1 MVTMVELEEQGPAM
15 TALGSRLKLT
25 EVFLWDD
32 GLKETKDR
40 SFSMGQTKPALDGS
54 GEGSNLLD
62 SECGTLPEDMELT
75 KQMNALGLPVS
86 FLTNKEK
93 RNRKA
98 EGKRKGMRLKHPVTS
113 QGYVV
118 EALESSKVS
127 VGEIVSPVNF
137 DGNTG
142 SSLCCTS
149 MMGQSESSSSAVA
162 ADAIKFQCLSV
173 EGDNPASSTEITS
186 DASKEQ
192 DRDRILGVVCN
203 DGQDSD
209 SLHSSAVVNDTMKLS
224 ASTTDLN
231 DGIFSGSC
239 LTDAA
244 ISQESGERLMEHD
257 HLECS
262 LMTLHEAEGDKICE
276 DYVPEKPCVSES
288 VSYSMCSEVLDHDG
302 SDSQDNG
309 DVGDWMVYW
318 DSYYMRNYFYNIR
331 TCTSTWHPPQGM
343 EHLATVDT
351 TYKSNEMTAQ
361 EIEMNV
367 TTDLETTDLC
377 GLSKTESFEE
387 AISDDVSPGQ
397 PYCELSGGLEL
408 TVDNSMSDTTLPTVS
423 LSRCLEH
430 SVELNESNNTCN
442 DGNTLYLSSNVQD
455 LASFRNKTKQLVADE
470 VYKNDLEPILAEKT
484 DEPNTIDLYN
494 EPSKINSCEET
505 LEDFEGDDAFQI
517 LDMSSLSNTYTEEVS
532 EYFNMHSGTGV
543 PAINEMEMHHDLSVV
558 KRKKKVRRMKIQ
570 RKLSNENE
578 KLLFQ
583 GLFKE
588 FSADIGKYWCQRYL
602 LFSRYDDGIKMDE
615 EGWFSVTPEPLARH
629 HAERCGCGII
639 IDCFTGVGGNS
650 IQFAHLSK
658 HVIAIDIDPKKIDYA
673 HHNAAI
679 YGVDDRIDFIK
690 GDFFDLAPKLKADT
704 VFLSPPWGGPDYA
717 KVKTYDLR
725 MLKPHDG
732 YFLFNTAKEVASRIV
747 MFLPRNVD
755 LNQLAELALSGS
767 RPWSLEVEKNFLTG
781 KLKGI
786 TAYFSDKT
794 GRQ

>member
-15 TALGSRLKLT
+15 TALGSLLKLT

-40 SFSMGQTKPALDGS
+40 SFSMGQTKPARDGS

-98 EGKRKGMRLKHPVTS
+98 EGKRNGMRLKHPVTS

-127 VGEIVSPVNF
+127 VGKIVSPVNF

-142 SSLCCTS
+142 SSLCCMS
-149 MMGQSESSSSAVA
+149 MMGQSESSSSDVA
-162 ADAIKFQCLSV
+162 ADAIKFQSLSV

-192 DRDRILGVVCN
+192 DRDGILGVVCN
-203 DGQDSD
+203 DGQDCD
-209 SLHSSAVVNDTMKLS
+209 SLHGSAVVNDTMKIS

-239 LTDAA
+239 STDAA
-244 ISQESGERLMEHD
+244 ISQEPGERLMEHD

-262 LMTLHEAEGDKICE
+262 LMTLHEAEGAKICE

-288 VSYSMCSEVLDHDG
+288 VSYSTCSEVLDHDG
-302 SDSQDNG
+302 TDSQDNG

-331 TCTSTWHPPQGM
+331 TRTSTWHPPQGM
-343 EHLATVDT
+343 EHISTVDT

-361 EIEMNV
+361 VIDMNV

-387 AISDDVSPGQ
+387 AISDDVSQGQ

-408 TVDNSMSDTTLPTVS
+408 TVDNSMSNATLPTVS

-430 SVELNESNNTCN
+430 SVELNESNNTGN
-442 DGNTLYLSSNVQD
+442 DGNASYLLSNVQD
-455 LASFRNKTKQLVADE
+455 LASFRNNTKQLVADE

-484 DEPNTIDLYN
+484 GEPNTIDLYN

-532 EYFNMHSGTGV
+532 EDYNMHSGTGV

-558 KRKKKVRRMKIQ
+558 KRKKKMRRMKIQ
-570 RKLSNENE
+570 RKLSNEE
-578 KLLFQ
+578 LLFQ

-629 HAERCGCGII
+629 HAERCGSGII

-650 IQFAHLSK
+650 IQFAHISK

-690 GDFFDLAPKLKADT
+690 GDFFELAPKLKADT

-786 TAYFSDKT
+786 TAYFSDMT

>member
-15 TALGSRLKLT
+15 TALGSLLKLT

-40 SFSMGQTKPALDGS
+40 SFSMGQTKPARDGS

-98 EGKRKGMRLKHPVTS
+98 EGKRNGMRLKHPVTS

-127 VGEIVSPVNF
+127 VGKIVSPVNF

-142 SSLCCTS
+142 SSLCCMS
-149 MMGQSESSSSAVA
+149 MMGQSESSSSDVA
-162 ADAIKFQCLSV
+162 ADAIKFQSLSV

-192 DRDRILGVVCN
+192 DRDGILGVVCN
-203 DGQDSD
+203 DGQDCD
-209 SLHSSAVVNDTMKLS
+209 SLHGSAVVNDTMKIS

-239 LTDAA
+239 STDAA
-244 ISQESGERLMEHD
+244 ISQEPGERLMEHD

-262 LMTLHEAEGDKICE
+262 LMTLHEAEGAKICE

-288 VSYSMCSEVLDHDG
+288 VSYSTCSEVLDHDG
-302 SDSQDNG
+302 TDSQDNG

-331 TCTSTWHPPQGM
+331 TRTSTWHPPQGM
-343 EHLATVDT
+343 EHISTVDT

-361 EIEMNV
+361 VIDMNV

-387 AISDDVSPGQ
+387 AISDDVSQGQ

-408 TVDNSMSDTTLPTVS
+408 TVDNSMSNATLPTVS

-430 SVELNESNNTCN
+430 SVELNESNNTGN
-442 DGNTLYLSSNVQD
+442 DGNASYLLSNVQD
-455 LASFRNKTKQLVADE
+455 LASFRNNTKQLVADE

-484 DEPNTIDLYN
+484 GEPNTIDLYN

-532 EYFNMHSGTGV
+532 EDYNMHSGTGV

-558 KRKKKVRRMKIQ
+558 KRKKKMRRMKIQ
-570 RKLSNENE
+570 RKLSNEE
-578 KLLFQ
+578 LLFQ

-629 HAERCGCGII
+629 HAERCGSGII

-650 IQFAHLSK
+650 IQFAHM
-658 HVIAIDIDPKKIDYA
+658 
-673 HHNAAI
+673 
-679 YGVDDRIDFIK
+679 IDFIK
-690 GDFFDLAPKLKADT
+690 GDFFELAPKLKADT

-786 TAYFSDKT
+786 TAYFSDMT

>member
-15 TALGSRLKLT
+15 TALGSLLKLT

-40 SFSMGQTKPALDGS
+40 SFSMGQTKPARDGS

-98 EGKRKGMRLKHPVTS
+98 EGKKKGMRLKHPVTS

-127 VGEIVSPVNF
+127 VGKIVSPVNF

-142 SSLCCTS
+142 SSLCCMS
-149 MMGQSESSSSAVA
+149 MMGQSESSSSDVA
-162 ADAIKFQCLSV
+162 ADAIKFQSLSV

-192 DRDRILGVVCN
+192 DRDGILGVVCN
-203 DGQDSD
+203 DGQDCD
-209 SLHSSAVVNDTMKLS
+209 SLHGSAVVNDTMKIS

-239 LTDAA
+239 STDAA
-244 ISQESGERLMEHD
+244 ISQEPGERLMEHD

-262 LMTLHEAEGDKICE
+262 LMTLHEAEDAKICE

-288 VSYSMCSEVLDHDG
+288 VSYSTCSEVLDHDG
-302 SDSQDNG
+302 TDSQDNG

-331 TCTSTWHPPQGM
+331 TRTSTWHPPQGM
-343 EHLATVDT
+343 EHISTVDT

-361 EIEMNV
+361 VIDMNV

-387 AISDDVSPGQ
+387 AISDDVSQGQ

-430 SVELNESNNTCN
+430 SVELNESNNTGN
-442 DGNTLYLSSNVQD
+442 DGNASYLSSNVQD
-455 LASFRNKTKQLVADE
+455 LASFRNNTKQLVADE

-532 EYFNMHSGTGV
+532 EDFNMHSGTGV

-558 KRKKKVRRMKIQ
+558 KRKKKMRRMKIQ
-570 RKLSNENE
+570 RKLSNEE
-578 KLLFQ
+578 LLFQ

-629 HAERCGCGII
+629 HAERCGSGII

-650 IQFAHLSK
+650 IQFAHISK

-690 GDFFDLAPKLKADT
+690 GDFFELAPKLKADT

-786 TAYFSDKT
+786 TAYFSDMT

>member
-1 MVTMVELEEQGPAM
+1 MQ
-15 TALGSRLKLT
+15 
-25 EVFLWDD
+25 
-32 GLKETKDR
+32 
-40 SFSMGQTKPALDGS
+40 
-54 GEGSNLLD
+54 
-62 SECGTLPEDMELT
+62 CGTLPEDMELT

-98 EGKRKGMRLKHPVTS
+98 EGKKKGMRLKHPVTS

-127 VGEIVSPVNF
+127 VGKIVSPVNF

-142 SSLCCTS
+142 SSLCCMS
-149 MMGQSESSSSAVA
+149 MMGQSESSSSDVA
-162 ADAIKFQCLSV
+162 ADAIKFQSLSV

-192 DRDRILGVVCN
+192 DRDGILGVVCN
-203 DGQDSD
+203 DGQDCD
-209 SLHSSAVVNDTMKLS
+209 SLHGSAVVNDTMKIS

-239 LTDAA
+239 STDAA
-244 ISQESGERLMEHD
+244 ISQEPGERLMEHD

-262 LMTLHEAEGDKICE
+262 LMTLHEAEDAKICE
-276 DYVPEKPCVSES
+276 DYVPEKCVSES
-288 VSYSMCSEVLDHDG
+288 VSYSTCSEVLDHDG
-302 SDSQDNG
+302 TDSQDNG
-309 DVGDWMVYW
+309 DVGDWM
-318 DSYYMRNYFYNIR
+318 NTYFDMAP
-331 TCTSTWHPPQGM
+331 TQGM
-343 EHLATVDT
+343 EHISTVDT

-361 EIEMNV
+361 VIDMNV

-387 AISDDVSPGQ
+387 AISDDVSQGQ

-430 SVELNESNNTCN
+430 SVELNESNNTGN
-442 DGNTLYLSSNVQD
+442 DGNASYLSSNVQD
-455 LASFRNKTKQLVADE
+455 LARNNTKQLVADE
-470 VYKNDLEPILAEKT
+470 VYKNDLEPIRAEKT

-532 EYFNMHSGTGV
+532 EDFNMHSGTGV

-558 KRKKKVRRMKIQ
+558 KRKKKMRRMKIQ
-570 RKLSNENE
+570 RKLSNEE
-578 KLLFQ
+578 LLFQ

-629 HAERCGCGII
+629 HAERCGSGII

-650 IQFAHLSK
+650 IQFAHISK

-690 GDFFDLAPKLKADT
+690 GDFFELAPKLKLSIFLLLQADT

-786 TAYFSDKT
+786 TAYFSDMT

>member
-15 TALGSRLKLT
+15 TALGSLLKLT

-40 SFSMGQTKPALDGS
+40 SFSMGQTKPARDGS

-98 EGKRKGMRLKHPVTS
+98 EGKKKGMRLKHPVTS

-118 EALESSKVS
+118 EALESSKS
-127 VGEIVSPVNF
+127 
-137 DGNTG
+137 
-142 SSLCCTS
+142 
-149 MMGQSESSSSAVA
+149 
-162 ADAIKFQCLSV
+162 LSV

-192 DRDRILGVVCN
+192 DRDGILGVVCN
-203 DGQDSD
+203 DGQDCD
-209 SLHSSAVVNDTMKLS
+209 SLHGSAVVNDTMKIS

-239 LTDAA
+239 STDAA
-244 ISQESGERLMEHD
+244 ISQEPGERLMEHD

-262 LMTLHEAEGDKICE
+262 LMTLHEAEDAKICE

-288 VSYSMCSEVLDHDG
+288 VSYSTCSEVLDHDG
-302 SDSQDNG
+302 TDSQDNG

-331 TCTSTWHPPQGM
+331 TRTSTWHPPQGM
-343 EHLATVDT
+343 EHISTVDT

-361 EIEMNV
+361 VIDMNV

-387 AISDDVSPGQ
+387 AISDDVSQGQ

-430 SVELNESNNTCN
+430 SVELNESNNTGN
-442 DGNTLYLSSNVQD
+442 DGNASYLSSNVQD
-455 LASFRNKTKQLVADE
+455 LASFRNNTKQLVADE

-532 EYFNMHSGTGV
+532 EDFNMHSGTGV

-558 KRKKKVRRMKIQ
+558 KRKKKMRRMKIQ
-570 RKLSNENE
+570 RKLSNEE
-578 KLLFQ
+578 LLFQ

-629 HAERCGCGII
+629 HAERCGSGII

-650 IQFAHLSK
+650 IQFAHISK

-690 GDFFDLAPKLKADT
+690 GDFFELAPKLKADT

-786 TAYFSDKT
+786 TAYFSDMT

>member
-15 TALGSRLKLT
+15 TALGSLLKLT

-40 SFSMGQTKPALDGS
+40 SFSMGQTKPARDGS

-98 EGKRKGMRLKHPVTS
+98 EGKRNGMRLKHPVTS

-118 EALESSKVS
+118 EALESSKS
-127 VGEIVSPVNF
+127 
-137 DGNTG
+137 
-142 SSLCCTS
+142 
-149 MMGQSESSSSAVA
+149 
-162 ADAIKFQCLSV
+162 LSV

-192 DRDRILGVVCN
+192 DRDGILGVVCN
-203 DGQDSD
+203 DGQDCD
-209 SLHSSAVVNDTMKLS
+209 SLHGSAVVNDTMKIS

-239 LTDAA
+239 STDAA
-244 ISQESGERLMEHD
+244 ISQEPGERLMEHD

-262 LMTLHEAEGDKICE
+262 LMTLHEAEGAKICE

-288 VSYSMCSEVLDHDG
+288 VSYSTCSEVLDHDG
-302 SDSQDNG
+302 TDSQDNG

-331 TCTSTWHPPQGM
+331 TRTSTWHPPQGM
-343 EHLATVDT
+343 EHISTVDT

-361 EIEMNV
+361 VIDMNV

-387 AISDDVSPGQ
+387 AISDDVSQGQ

-408 TVDNSMSDTTLPTVS
+408 TVDNSMSNATLPTVS

-430 SVELNESNNTCN
+430 SVELNESNNTGN
-442 DGNTLYLSSNVQD
+442 DGNASYLLSNVQD
-455 LASFRNKTKQLVADE
+455 LASFRNNTKQLVADE

-484 DEPNTIDLYN
+484 GEPNTIDLYN

-532 EYFNMHSGTGV
+532 EDYNMHSGTGV

-558 KRKKKVRRMKIQ
+558 KRKKKMRRMKIQ
-570 RKLSNENE
+570 RKLSNEE
-578 KLLFQ
+578 LLFQ

-629 HAERCGCGII
+629 HAERCGSGII

-650 IQFAHLSK
+650 IQFAHISK

-690 GDFFDLAPKLKADT
+690 GDFFELAPKLKADT

-786 TAYFSDKT
+786 TAYFSDMT

>member
-15 TALGSRLKLT
+15 TALGSLLKLT

-40 SFSMGQTKPALDGS
+40 SFSMGQTVKLCLSIEYKILLKPHSHL
-54 GEGSNLLD
+54 
-62 SECGTLPEDMELT
+62 LPEG
-75 KQMNALGLPVS
+75 QVIIFGL
-86 FLTNKEK
+86 LICTHLQK

-98 EGKRKGMRLKHPVTS
+98 EGKRNGMRLKHPVTS

-127 VGEIVSPVNF
+127 VGKIVSPVNF

-142 SSLCCTS
+142 SSLCCMS
-149 MMGQSESSSSAVA
+149 MMGQSESSSSDVA
-162 ADAIKFQCLSV
+162 ADAIKFQSLSV

-192 DRDRILGVVCN
+192 DRDGILGVVCN
-203 DGQDSD
+203 DGQDCD
-209 SLHSSAVVNDTMKLS
+209 SLHGSAVVNDTMKIS

-239 LTDAA
+239 STDAA
-244 ISQESGERLMEHD
+244 ISQEPGERLMEHD

-262 LMTLHEAEGDKICE
+262 LMTLHEAEGAKICE

-288 VSYSMCSEVLDHDG
+288 VSYSTCSEVLDHDG
-302 SDSQDNG
+302 TDSQDNG

-331 TCTSTWHPPQGM
+331 TRTSTWHPPQGM
-343 EHLATVDT
+343 EHISTVDT

-361 EIEMNV
+361 VIDMNV

-387 AISDDVSPGQ
+387 AISDDVSQGQ

-408 TVDNSMSDTTLPTVS
+408 TVDNSMSNATLPT
-423 LSRCLEH
+423 
-430 SVELNESNNTCN
+430 
-442 DGNTLYLSSNVQD
+442 
-455 LASFRNKTKQLVADE
+455 QLVADE

-484 DEPNTIDLYN
+484 GEPNTIDLYN

-532 EYFNMHSGTGV
+532 EDYNMHSGTGV

-558 KRKKKVRRMKIQ
+558 KRKKKMRRMKIQ
-570 RKLSNENE
+570 RKLSNEE
-578 KLLFQ
+578 LLFQ

-629 HAERCGCGII
+629 HAERCGSGII

-650 IQFAHLSK
+650 IQFAHISK

-690 GDFFDLAPKLKADT
+690 GDFFELAPKLKADT

-786 TAYFSDKT
+786 TAYFSDMT

>member
-15 TALGSRLKLT
+15 TALGSLLKLT

-40 SFSMGQTKPALDGS
+40 SFSMGQTKPARDGS

-118 EALESSKVS
+118 EALEYSKVS
-127 VGEIVSPVNF
+127 VGKIVSPVNF

-142 SSLCCTS
+142 SSLCCMS
-149 MMGQSESSSSAVA
+149 MMGQSESSSSDVA
-162 ADAIKFQCLSV
+162 ADAIKFQSLSV

-192 DRDRILGVVCN
+192 DRDGILGVVCN
-203 DGQDSD
+203 DGQDCD
-209 SLHSSAVVNDTMKLS
+209 SLHGSAVVNDTMKIS

-239 LTDAA
+239 STDAA
-244 ISQESGERLMEHD
+244 ISQEPGERLMEHD

-262 LMTLHEAEGDKICE
+262 LMTLHEAEDAKICE

-288 VSYSMCSEVLDHDG
+288 VSYSTCSEVLDHDG
-302 SDSQDNG
+302 TDSQDNG

-331 TCTSTWHPPQGM
+331 TRTSTWHPPQGM
-343 EHLATVDT
+343 EHISTVDT

-361 EIEMNV
+361 VIDMNV

-387 AISDDVSPGQ
+387 AISDDVSQGQ

-430 SVELNESNNTCN
+430 SVELNESNNTGN
-442 DGNTLYLSSNVQD
+442 DGNASYLSSNVQD
-455 LASFRNKTKQLVADE
+455 LASFRNNTKQLVADE

-532 EYFNMHSGTGV
+532 EDFNMHSGTGV

-558 KRKKKVRRMKIQ
+558 KRKKKMRRMKIQ
-570 RKLSNENE
+570 RKLSNEE
-578 KLLFQ
+578 LLFQ

-629 HAERCGCGII
+629 HAERCGSGII

-650 IQFAHLSK
+650 IQFAHISK

-690 GDFFDLAPKLKADT
+690 GDFFELAPKLKADT

-786 TAYFSDKT
+786 TAYFSDMT

>member
-15 TALGSRLKLT
+15 TALGSLLKLT

-40 SFSMGQTKPALDGS
+40 SFSMGQTKPARDGS

-98 EGKRKGMRLKHPVTS
+98 EGKKKGMRLKHPVTS

-127 VGEIVSPVNF
+127 VGKIVSPVNF

-142 SSLCCTS
+142 SSLCCMS
-149 MMGQSESSSSAVA
+149 MMGQSESSSSDVA
-162 ADAIKFQCLSV
+162 ADAIKFQSLSV

-192 DRDRILGVVCN
+192 DRDGILGVVCN
-203 DGQDSD
+203 DGQDCD
-209 SLHSSAVVNDTMKLS
+209 SLHGSAVVNDTMKIS

-239 LTDAA
+239 STDAA
-244 ISQESGERLMEHD
+244 ISQEPGERLMEHD

-262 LMTLHEAEGDKICE
+262 LMTLHEAEDAKICE

-288 VSYSMCSEVLDHDG
+288 VSYSTCSEVLDHDG
-302 SDSQDNG
+302 TDSQDNG

-331 TCTSTWHPPQGM
+331 TRTSTWHPPQGM
-343 EHLATVDT
+343 EHISTVDT

-361 EIEMNV
+361 VIDMNV

-387 AISDDVSPGQ
+387 AISDDVSQGQ

-430 SVELNESNNTCN
+430 SVELNESNNTGN
-442 DGNTLYLSSNVQD
+442 DGNASYLSSNVQD
-455 LASFRNKTKQLVADE
+455 LASFRNNTKQLVADE

-532 EYFNMHSGTGV
+532 EDFNMHSGTGV

-558 KRKKKVRRMKIQ
+558 KRKKKMRRMKIQ
-570 RKLSNENE
+570 RKLSNEE
-578 KLLFQ
+578 LLFQ

-629 HAERCGCGII
+629 HAERCGSGII

-650 IQFAHLSK
+650 IQFAHM
-658 HVIAIDIDPKKIDYA
+658 
-673 HHNAAI
+673 
-679 YGVDDRIDFIK
+679 IDFIK
-690 GDFFDLAPKLKADT
+690 GDFFELAPKLKADT

-786 TAYFSDKT
+786 TAYFSDMT